1 MYRVGTQN
9 EDGRTFSIIQSHL
22 ALPKAI
28 IPDNTLRHSKKQG
41 GLRRSS
47 NKGLRNS
54 SAAPTFSAPS
64 LSDLRER
71 EDVLFAKGLNRN
83 DVAYTIADF

>member
-1 MYRVGTQN
+1 VYRVGTQN

-28 IPDNTLRHSKKQG
+28 IPNNTLRHSKKQG
-41 GLRRSS
+41 GSN

-54 SAAPTFSAPS
+54 AAAPTFSTPS

-71 EDVLFAKGLNRN
+71 EDVLFAKGLSRN